1 MSAPKFFVAA
11 LVLFVG
17 VSSEA
22 LAQRDAGAKIRGEF
36 GTGFYSRPRSSTRSY
51 RYQAP
56 SYTQRVAPSAVI
68 ETAPPETA
76 QAPTARRAS
85 RASLLRDHAAV
96 LLGSAVAAIVADAD
110 LPAAE
115 DRPPSVRRLSEDS
128 ALSGPIAARRAQLPI
143 GRLACASSG
152 QAPLGFYEHHL
163 SS

>member
-76 QAPTARRAS
+76 QAPTARRAFS
-85 RASLLRDHAAV
+85 YEP
-96 LLGSAVAAIVADAD
+96 SAE
-110 LPAAE
+110 PAAPAVIAPAPRYYE
-115 DRPPSVRRLSEDS
+115 TTPRYYSAPRSRRSSRTPTYLLPKTD
-128 ALSGPIAARRAQLPI
+128 PRRF
-143 GRLACASSG
+143 GG
-152 QAPLGFYEHHL
+152 
-163 SS
+163 